1 MTRNAFVTFSLAGV
15 LALLL
20 AAAAFTVL
28 PAQAASITV
37 NTTDDENNVDGHCS
51 LREAVQAANTDLAV
65 DACTAGSGADVITIP
80 AGTYVLALGNLGV
93 ESHIT
98 LNGAGSASTILE
110 GDGTDR
116 IIYFELPSTEAGGL
130 NDLTVQGGTAGSGG
144 GVFIDAI
151 VSMNNVIVQ
160 DNFADGDGGGIFIDT
175 TGTLNATNCQ
185 VINNEAAADGGG
197 IANEGPDTL
206 NLTDCTVSGNTAGD
220 DGGGISNTYDASGT
234 LNRTTVSGNSAGSD
248 GGGLVVDQCCDAD
261 PFIVTNSTFSGNTA
275 ADDGG
280 GVSMEDAIVSLTN
293 VTISGNTAGNE
304 GGGVEVEFS
313 EASFTNVTIVNNAG
327 EAGEGGGIKVTDEGV
342 ATIFNTI
349 VAGNTAENCAVELST
364 LTSSGNNLSGDASCG
379 LAAAGDLSNTDPQ
392 VATLAINAPGTTQTH
407 ALSATSPA
415 VDAGASGGCPAVDQR
430 GVTRPQDGDLDGT
443 AACDIGAYEL
453 EGAVATPTSTP
464 TQAPAAL
471 PPTGGSPASTGG
483 IAWAALVAAILALA
497 AVGGTLAFHGVRR

>member
-1 MTRNAFVTFSLAGV
+1 MTRITSLSLLSLAG

-20 AAAAFTVL
+20 AAIAVFAAM
-28 PAQAASITV
+28 PAQAATITV
-37 NTTDDENNVDGHCS
+37 NTTDDEVNADGDCS

-80 AGTYVLALGNLGV
+80 AGTYVLSLGNLGV

-130 NDLTVQGGTAGSGG
+130 NDLTVQGGVSTVGG
-144 GVFIDAI
+144 GVFVDAI

-160 DNFADGDGGGIFIDT
+160 DNFSDEDGGGIFIDT

-185 VINNEAAADGGG
+185 VINNEAVGDGGG

-206 NLTDCTVSGNTAGD
+206 NLTDCTVSGNTAAD
-220 DGGGISNTYDASGT
+220 DGGGISNKFDASGT

-261 PFIVTNSTFSGNTA
+261 EFVVTNSTFSGNTA

-280 GVSMEDAIVSLTN
+280 GVSMEDALVSLTN

-304 GGGVEVEFS
+304 GGGMEVEFS
-313 EASFTNVTIVNNAG
+313 EATLTNVTIAG
-327 EAGEGGGIKVTDEGV
+327 NSAEAGEGGGIKVTDEGL
-342 ATIFNTI
+342 ATLLNTI
-349 VAGNTAENCAVELST
+349 VAGNTVENCANELST
-364 LTSSGNNLSGDASCG
+364 ITSSGNNLSSDATCG
-379 LAAAGDLSNTDPQ
+379 LAAAGDLQNTDPQ
-392 VATLAINAPGTTQTH
+392 LSALALNAPGTTQTR

-415 VDAGASGGCPAVDQR
+415 VDAGASTGCPAADQR
-430 GVTRPQDGDLDGT
+430 GVTRPQDGNLDGT
-443 AACDIGAYEL
+443 ATCDIGAYEL
-453 EGAVATPTSTP
+453 EGVAATSTP

-483 IAWAALVAAILALA
+483 IGWAVLAAAILALA